1 MSMLLAFVLHVLA
14 MTHNNWK
21 HIRCK
26 TCNSTTKL
34 PTFYTSL
41 LSRCY
46 SGVTVQLPAFST
58 QLCIPNKALY
68 PRHLTKTNVFDCL
81 VEYSKNPDAVCAAQS
96 YTKKDCY
103 CDYSPVTKVML
114 ATTTFAAFAIGLS
127 IGISHIL
134 SVLRLDQVPNWLF
147 ISTVTL
153 LIIGFI
159 CMLISLMLV
168 GVFRAEDIASLIFSV
183 KSQEYFSINA
193 SIVHDVGFAQWRQAT
208 WQRD

>member
-46 SGVTVQLPAFST
+46 SGATIQFPADIPA

-68 PRHLTKTNVFDCL
+68 PRHITRTNVFDCL
-81 VEYSKNPDAVCAAQS
+81 VEYSKNPDAVCATQS
-96 YTKKDCY
+96 YTKDCY

-114 ATTTFAAFAIGLS
+114 ATTILSAIAIGLS
-127 IGISHIL
+127 IPISHIL
-134 SVLRLDQVPNWLF
+134 SVLRLDYVPNWLY
-147 ISTVTL
+147 ISSVTL

-159 CMLISLMLV
+159 CILISLMLV
-168 GVFRAEDIASLIFSV
+168 GIFRTEDIASLIFSV
-183 KSQEYFSINA
+183 KSQEYFSTNGKGT
-193 SIVHDVGFAQWRQAT
+193 VTF
-208 WQRD
+208 